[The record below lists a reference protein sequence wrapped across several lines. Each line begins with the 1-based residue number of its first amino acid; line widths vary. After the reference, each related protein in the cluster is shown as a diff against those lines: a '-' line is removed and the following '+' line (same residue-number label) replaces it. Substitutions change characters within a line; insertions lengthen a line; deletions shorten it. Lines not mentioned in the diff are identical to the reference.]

1 MRIFLTI
8 WVGQLIS
15 LVGSGMTGF
24 ALGVWIYQ
32 ASGEATP
39 LVLVALF
46 DSLPNFLFSPVVGA
60 LVDRINRRKL
70 MLIADSFAALITL
83 ALFLLFS
90 NDLLQVW
97 HLYVAALLSSTAALF
112 QRLAY
117 QTSVTVLVPREQFG
131 RANAMAQTAESV
143 SIIVA
148 PILGGILFVI
158 IGIQGIF
165 LIDFASFLI
174 AAGILL
180 FVRIPTPKPSGQV
193 RQSLFA
199 EIREGFVFLRGRGGL
214 VSLAVFIMVLNIF
227 VSACGVLITPM
238 VLSFSDPQTLGIVQS
253 ASGVGLLLGG
263 IWASAWGGPKR
274 KVLGICLS
282 AFCSGVALSLTGF
295 RQDVVWIA
303 AGLFVFLFPITLL
316 NSSIRAIVQ
325 AKVPVNMQGR
335 VFSLIFTMA
344 RTGVPLAYLA
354 AGPLADRVFE
364 PAMRAGGAWANSW
377 VGQLLGTGPGR
388 GIGLMFVIGG
398 IGVLV
403 ITSLMYGYPRMRNVE
418 KELPDAPTEVTPEPE
433 AATA

>member
-1 MRIFLTI
+1 MRTFLTI
-8 WVGQLIS
+8 WAGQLIS
-15 LVGSGMTGF
+15 LIGSGMTGF

-70 MLIADSFAALITL
+70 MLIADTL
-83 ALFLLFS
+83 AAVVTLILFLLYS
-90 NDLLQVW
+90 NGLLEVW
-97 HLYVAALLSSTAALF
+97 HLYIGALLSSTFSLF

-117 QTSVTVLVPREQFG
+117 QTAVTILVPREQFG
-131 RANAMAQTAESV
+131 RANSLAQTAESV
-143 SIIVA
+143 SIIVS
-148 PILGGILFVI
+148 PILGGILFVF
-158 IGIQGIF
+158 IGIEGIF
-165 LIDFASFLI
+165 LIDFATFLI

-180 FVRIPTPKPSGQV
+180 FVRIPTPKPSGEG
-193 RQSLFA
+193 RRSLFA
-199 EIREGFVFLRGRGGL
+199 EIREGFDFLRSRGGL

-238 VLSFSDPQTLGIVQS
+238 VLSFSDPQTLGLVQS

-263 IWASAWGGPKR
+263 IWASAWGGPKH

-282 AFCSGVALSLTGF
+282 AFCSGVALAATGF
-295 RQDVVWIA
+295 RQEAVWIA
-303 AGLFVFLFPITLL
+303 AGLFIFMFPITLL

-335 VFSLIFTMA
+335 VFSLIFTLA

-364 PAMRAGGAWANSW
+364 PAMQAGGAWANTW
-377 VGQLLGTGPGR
+377 FAQLLGTGPGR

-398 IGVLV
+398 IGMIA
-403 ITSLMYGYPRMRNVE
+403 ITSLMYSYPRMRFVE
-418 KELPDAPTEVTPEPE
+418 KELPDAPTDVTPEPD
-433 AATA
+433 AAAA

>member
-1 MRIFLTI
+1 MRTFLII
-8 WVGQLIS
+8 WAGQLIS

-70 MLIADSFAALITL
+70 MLIADSLAAVVTFI
-83 ALFLLFS
+83 LFLLYS
-90 NDLLQVW
+90 NGLLEVW
-97 HLYVAALLSSTAALF
+97 HLYIGALLSSTFALF

-117 QTSVTVLVPREQFG
+117 QTSVSVLVPREQFG
-131 RANAMAQTAESV
+131 RANSLAQTAESV

-148 PILGGILFVI
+148 PILGGILFVF

-165 LIDFASFLI
+165 LIDFATFLI
-174 AAGILL
+174 AATILL
-180 FVRIPTPKPSGQV
+180 FVRIPTPKSSGEG
-193 RQSLFA
+193 RRSLFA
-199 EIREGFVFLRGRGGL
+199 EIREGFDFLRSRGGL

-282 AFCSGVALSLTGF
+282 AFSSGVALAATGF
-295 RQDVVWIA
+295 RQEAVWIA
-303 AGLFVFLFPITLL
+303 AGLFVFMFPITLL

-325 AKVPVNMQGR
+325 SKVPVNMQGR
-335 VFSLIFTMA
+335 VFSLIFTLA

-364 PAMRAGGAWANSW
+364 PAMQAGGAWANSW
-377 VGQLLGTGPGR
+377 VAQLLGTGPGR
-388 GIGLMFVIGG
+388 GVGLMFVIGG
-398 IGVLV
+398 IGMLA
-403 ITSLMYGYPRMRNVE
+403 ITSLMYSYPRMRFVE
-418 KELPDAPTEVTPEPE
+418 KELPDAPTEVTSE
-433 AATA
+433 AANA